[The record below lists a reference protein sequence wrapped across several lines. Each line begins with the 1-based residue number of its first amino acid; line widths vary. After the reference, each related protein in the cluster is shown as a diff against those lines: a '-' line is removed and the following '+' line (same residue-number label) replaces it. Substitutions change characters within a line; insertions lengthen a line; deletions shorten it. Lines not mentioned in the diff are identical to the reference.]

1 MTCNNMTGITGS
13 LKLDEYGDRQEGNYN
28 FWQLRVNNSK
38 KEWYIKY
45 RYNSLLGVIENIQ

>member
-1 MTCNNMTGITGS
+1 MTGITGS